1 MGRECGLLRNEEVA
15 DSEIQIQDIKGEG
28 TMKLKIVS
36 AMAVFL
42 FPVVSA
48 FAQTKIDDIVG
59 AGTTNYVPV
68 FTGSHRIGNS
78 NIFQTG
84 GNVGIGNPTPL
95 WPVHITSNRTIG
107 AGGYPPIAV
116 WAESSAPDTWGGVY
130 AVASSGTGNTIALN
144 GEAYSPTGTGVVGQ
158 GGSQGVVGAT
168 STTDGFASGVHG
180 VSAGT
185 AGPAVAVFGEALSPQ
200 GIAGLFINRPGGD
213 ILQGR
218 VNTVDL
224 TVFRVDGSG
233 TVYANGGF
241 QPSGADFAESLPV
254 VGDRTKYS
262 AGDLLVIDS
271 AVDGYLAL
279 AQQPYSSLVA
289 GIYSTKPGILGST
302 RQVDETPSNSDIPL
316 AVLGVVPCKVSA
328 ENGPIQVGDLLVTSS
343 TPGHA
348 MRGTDRSRML
358 GAVVGKALEPLQ
370 RGTGVIRVLV
380 TLQ

>member
-1 MGRECGLLRNEEVA
+1 
-15 DSEIQIQDIKGEG
+15 
-28 TMKLKIVS
+28 MKLKIVS
-36 AMAVFL
+36 ARAVFL

-302 RQVDETPSNSDIPL
+302 RQVDETPSNRTFPWRYW
-316 AVLGVVPCKVSA
+316 VSCPA
-328 ENGPIQVGDLLVTSS
+328 KSALK
-343 TPGHA
+343 
-348 MRGTDRSRML
+348 TDRFRWVTCWLLPRRPDMPC
-358 GAVVGKALEPLQ
+358 GGQIAAVCSARSLAKRWSLFNEEQVSFGCSSHCSNSIPE
-370 RGTGVIRVLV
+370 
-380 TLQ
+380 